1 MLFCITPS
9 FIDSVLLSYL
19 MRSEKTATADK
30 IEKNKMGWA
39 CSAYGGKE
47 RHIQSFGGETWRK
60 EATWKAQA

>member
-47 RHIQSFGGETWRK
+47 RHIQSFGGET
-60 EATWKAQA
+60 